1 MTNKQHRWLLAE
13 IDKWVSENLIDVNLA
28 DQLRARYVLTDR
40 GWAKI
45 IFSAIGATLVGLGV
59 ILFFAYNWADMP
71 KFAKLALVFAALIGS
86 HGAAWWMARRDPS
99 NWGLIEGLHIFG
111 TMMFGAGIWLVAQIY
126 HIDEHYPN
134 ALLVWGLGALGLAW
148 SLPSLAQA
156 FLAVLLIT
164 LWSGFEVIEFDATN
178 HWAPLMIAA
187 GIIPLAWSRRSK
199 VLLFFALLAFF
210 FVLVLAAAGVDD
222 EMTISIAFYLGVI
235 YILAGLLAPGT
246 GFAESHR
253 VFKFLGFSGYFIFL
267 YVFSFAEGADV
278 IDDIDLS
285 TSVEIVYFT
294 AILLLVLAGWIAVLA
309 VRYIH
314 LDWFWRWQWGLIA
327 APTLLVT
334 AGALE
339 SVSLGWFIAIPIN
352 LVFLAHCVVFILHG
366 CQEANAKLVT
376 IACLLF
382 SVLVITRYV
391 DLFESLLL
399 RGLIF
404 LILGAGLFVVGNFYS
419 RLRKRDEGGEHET
432 HRHLIAHPLSG
443 DGARLY
449 GGQSRVHRSLR

>member
-1 MTNKQHRWLLAE
+1 M
-13 IDKWVSENLIDVNLA
+13 
-28 DQLRARYVLTDR
+28 
-40 GWAKI
+40 
-45 IFSAIGATLVGLGV
+45 
-59 ILFFAYNWADMP
+59 
-71 KFAKLALVFAALIGS
+71 
-86 HGAAWWMARRDPS
+86 
-99 NWGLIEGLHIFG
+99 
-111 TMMFGAGIWLVAQIY
+111 
-126 HIDEHYPN
+126 
-134 ALLVWGLGALGLAW
+134 
-148 SLPSLAQA
+148 
-156 FLAVLLIT
+156 
-164 LWSGFEVIEFDATN
+164 
-178 HWAPLMIAA
+178 
-187 GIIPLAWSRRSK
+187 
-199 VLLFFALLAFF
+199 
-210 FVLVLAAAGVDD
+210 
-222 EMTISIAFYLGVI
+222 
-235 YILAGLLAPGT
+235 
-246 GFAESHR
+246 
-253 VFKFLGFSGYFIFL
+253 FKFLGFSGYFIFL

-419 RLRKRDEGGEHET
+419 RLRK
-432 HRHLIAHPLSG
+432 A
-443 DGARLY
+443 
-449 GGQSRVHRSLR
+449 